1 MDKERQTKILVV
13 EDESI
18 VAKNIQIRLKRLG
31 YAVPAI
37 VSTGKEAIKK
47 AKELYPDLVLMDIV
61 LKGDMD
67 GVEAARQIY
76 SRFNIPV
83 VYLTAYSDE
92 STLQRA
98 KVTEPF
104 GYVLKPFEVRT
115 LRSVIEIALHKDKA
129 EKKLRD
135 RNKWL
140 DNALRS
146 INDNVVFTDTR
157 GLITF
162 MNPNA
167 EATLGWKQEKALGKD
182 LTELF
187 SLLNEQG
194 INLTESY
201 MKKAI
206 EDGPAFTL
214 LNHTLRV
221 SKDSKEVPVDIS
233 AVPIRDYEEN
243 MAGVVLVFRNVTER
257 RMLESQGIR
266 RDKIEWSSKG
276 REDDKPITMMLV
288 ASSDLVREGIHRMLE
303 PETGLKVVAK
313 ASSSLEIM
321 PIIEKKMPDILIVDA
336 EMPGFKIDKIL
347 ESIGKKGIGTKLM
360 LFLRTAD
367 ENLIMD
373 AISMGARGCITDTS
387 DREQF
392 VQAIK
397 TVHNNK
403 IWTEVDI
410 ITKILTRLLP
420 LKKAKLMLPEQK
432 LTRREQEISRLVVKG
447 YSNKQISNKLF
458 ISAKTVKAHLRNI
471 YKKSGLGSRFQ
482 LTAEFYNKQ

>member
-1 MDKERQTKILVV
+1 MNKERQTKILVV

-67 GVEAARQIY
+67 GIEAARQIY

-92 STLQRA
+92 STFQRA

-233 AVPIRDYEEN
+233 AAPIRDYEEN
-243 MAGVVLVFRNVTER
+243 MAGVVLVFRNITER
-257 RMLESQGIR
+257 RMLESQGVR
-266 RDKIEWSSKG
+266 RDKIERSSKSW
-276 REDDKPITMMLV
+276 RDDKPITMMLV
-288 ASSDLVREGIHRMLE
+288 ASSDLVREGIHRMVE

-313 ASSSLEIM
+313 ASSSLEII

-336 EMPGFKIDKIL
+336 EMPGLKIDKIL

-360 LFLRTAD
+360 LFLRTVD

-410 ITKILTRLLP
+410 LTKILTRLLP

-447 YSNKQISNKLF
+447 YSNKQISSKLF
-458 ISAKTVKAHLRNI
+458 ISAKTVKAHLRNV

-482 LTAEFYNKQ
+482 LTAEFYNK